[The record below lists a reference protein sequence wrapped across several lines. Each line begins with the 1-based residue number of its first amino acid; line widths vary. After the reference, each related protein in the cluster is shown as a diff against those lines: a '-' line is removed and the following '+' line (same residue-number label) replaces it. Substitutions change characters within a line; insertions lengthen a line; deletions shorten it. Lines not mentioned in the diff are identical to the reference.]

1 MVLNEYGIRI
11 SMDGQG
17 GSLDS
22 LIIESQ
28 WRSVKYDE
36 VYLNPYASLWAAEA
50 GLNRYLKHYNES
62 RWDQAPWPT
71 PRRRPAATS

>member
-1 MVLNEYGIRI
+1 
-11 SMDGQG
+11 MDGQG

-36 VYLNPYASLWAAEA
+36 VYLNPYVSLWAAEA

-62 RWDQAPWPT
+62 RPHSSLNGNTLAVTYFETLPQAT
-71 PRRRPAATS
+71 CQ